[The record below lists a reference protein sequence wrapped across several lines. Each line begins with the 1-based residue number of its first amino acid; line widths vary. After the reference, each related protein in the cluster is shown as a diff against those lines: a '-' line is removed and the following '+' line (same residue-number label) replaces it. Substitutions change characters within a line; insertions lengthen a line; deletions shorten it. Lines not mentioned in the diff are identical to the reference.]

1 MSTQYGQ
8 QYPSAAGFR
17 NIGSPAMQYIPV
29 IFSGKLLTKFYAK
42 SNLAAISNTDYEG
55 EIRRYGDTVK
65 IRTTPDITIRDYV
78 KGQALRNELP
88 ESESVELTIDKGKY
102 WSFATDDVDDAQTDI
117 KSYAD
122 KWAEDAAEQMRVVVE
137 REALADFPSNA
148 DIMNQS
154 NVAGAISG
162 AFDLGSA
169 TQGVGLT
176 SDSIVNQ
183 IVSWGAVLDEQNIPD
198 SSRFVMLPAWAIA
211 LLKTSDIK
219 DASLTGDSTSPIRN
233 GLVGRIDRFNI
244 FNSNLLNTYE
254 GLASDGS
261 TTTNLTDVV
270 FGSDIALTFATQIV
284 KSKVTDNPDG
294 FGNLYRGLQVYGYSV
309 VQPTALG
316 VARCYYDGFGQG
328 S

>member
-1 MSTQYGQ
+1 MSTQYGEQ
-8 QYPSAAGFR
+8 FPSAAGFR
-17 NIGSPAMQYIPV
+17 NIGSQAMQYIPV

-88 ESESVELTIDKGKY
+88 ESESVELTINKGKY
-102 WSFATDDVDDAQTDI
+102 WSFATDDVDDVQTDI
-117 KSYAD
+117 KSYASQ
-122 KWAEDAAEQMRVVVE
+122 WADDAAEQMRVVVE
-137 REALADFPSNA
+137 REAFADFPSDSHEKNQGANA
-148 DIMNQS
+148 G
-154 NVAGAISG
+154 VISG
-162 AFDLGSA
+162 IFNLGTTSA
-169 TQGVGLT
+169 PVTL
-176 SDSIVNQ
+176 SANDIVNQ

-198 SSRFVMLPAWAIA
+198 ASRFVVLPAWAIA
-211 LLKTSDIK
+211 MLKTSDIK

-244 FNSNLLNTYE
+244 FNSNLLNSY
-254 GLASDGS
+254 ASGS
-261 TTTNLTDVV
+261 DLVTDVV

-294 FGNLYRGLQVYGYSV
+294 FGQLYRGLQVYGYSV

-316 VARCYYDGFGQG
+316 VVRVKSGWPTSYPIP
-328 S
+328 